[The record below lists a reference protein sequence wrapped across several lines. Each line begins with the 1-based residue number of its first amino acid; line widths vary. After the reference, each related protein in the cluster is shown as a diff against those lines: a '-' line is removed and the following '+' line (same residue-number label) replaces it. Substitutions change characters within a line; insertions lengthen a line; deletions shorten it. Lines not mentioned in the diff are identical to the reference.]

1 MRRAVS
7 RFVVLVAFLVVV
19 ICFTTSCQP
28 EPAVA
33 TTLTKDSFL
42 SPVLFAGEVY
52 VIAPETFDES
62 RNTESLGAFRFKDIE
77 PDWLSQQLMRDYVVG
92 EVGDASFTQIKV
104 RGALIRDYV
113 KASVSEQKELVLDE
127 DSTCL
132 LLEENWLDMTATS
145 LDGKNTGRHVVPDDY
160 AQALEDVFGAVTYDA
175 ADFADY
181 DAVYLLVQYDNA
193 DLLLNAGTPRFIG
206 CILVI
211 DDTYYYGNTG
221 NEITGDLLASTK
233 EFLTAS

>member
-1 MRRAVS
+1 MIRVSS
-7 RFVVLVAFLVVV
+7 RFVVLVASLVAVM
-19 ICFTTSCQP
+19 CFITSCQP

-77 PDWLSQQLMRDYVVG
+77 PDWLSQQLMKDYVVG
-92 EVGDASFTQIKV
+92 EVGDDSFEQIKV
-104 RGALIRDYV
+104 RGALHRDYV
-113 KASVSEQKELVLDE
+113 KASIWEKKELVLDE
-127 DSTCL
+127 DATCM

-145 LDGKNTGRHVVPDDY
+145 IDGKNTGRNKVPDDY
-160 AQALEDVFGAVTYDA
+160 AQALEDDFGAVSYDA
-175 ADFADY
+175 ADFTDY

-193 DLLLNAGTPRFIG
+193 DLALGGGTPRFIG

-211 DDTYYYGNTG
+211 DDTYYYGNME